1 MSQSNGSKTQIARM
15 TKSLL
20 VASDQLLISGT
31 RFLATWMIA
40 RFCGAEQLGYY
51 ALGFSVLVLI
61 DLLLQ
66 AFVSAPYTVLCQ
78 RSVGHRIRHY
88 TGDAILQ
95 AFAVGFL
102 GSVVF
107 AGIGVGG
114 YLYESPILS
123 RVMFILAATA
133 WVSPVREF
141 ARRFCFAT
149 ERWGIA
155 FLLDLIFS
163 LVQIVAMCLALK
175 LGALDCVSAHAIGG
189 LASVVALVAW
199 FAFAKDLFRFGS
211 RRYPVHLR
219 MHWRFGRWVFVSQTT
234 NQMNWNVVQWILA
247 YSLSAEATGVF
258 TGCLTIAFLS
268 NPFVL
273 GVANV
278 IYPQLANKY
287 SKEGDQSMCQ
297 HAVRACVA
305 IAGVMVTFT
314 LVLLLAGQQI
324 CDLLYND
331 AAFANSSILLAGLAA
346 AVSLLAVTMPLDA
359 CLWARQRAK
368 YSSVASVTGLI
379 TTSLAVVCLVHWGTT
394 ASAVGLLIGCAAEAA
409 ARIRLYGASR
419 QQLVSE
425 NSVSLVAS

>member
-1 MSQSNGSKTQIARM
+1 MRQDSGSKTQIARM

-20 VASDQLLISGT
+20 VASDQLLVSGT
-31 RFLATWMIA
+31 RFLTTWMIA

-51 ALGFSVLVLI
+51 ALGFSVLILI

-95 AFAVGFL
+95 ALAVGVV

-107 AGIGVGG
+107 AAIGVGG
-114 YLYESPILS
+114 YLYESPILC

-149 ERWGIA
+149 ERWGMA
-155 FLLDLIFS
+155 FVLDSIFS

-175 LGALDCVSAHAIGG
+175 LELLDSVSAHAIGG
-189 LASVVALVAW
+189 LASVMALAVW
-199 FAFAKDLFRFGS
+199 LVLAKESFRFGS

-219 MHWRFGRWVFVSQTT
+219 KHWRFGRWVFVSQTT

-247 YSLSAEATGVF
+247 YWLSAEATGVF

-278 IYPQLANKY
+278 IYPQLAIRY
-287 SKEGDQSMCQ
+287 SKEGDQSMRK
-297 HAVRACVA
+297 HAAGACAA

-331 AAFANSSILLAGLAA
+331 AAFANCSILLAGLAA
-346 AVSLLAVTMPLDA
+346 AVSLLAITMPLDA

-368 YSSVASVTGLI
+368 DSSVASVAGLI
-379 TTSLAVVCLVHWGTT
+379 TTSLSVVCLVHWGTT

-409 ARIRLYGASR
+409 VRVSLYGASR
-419 QQLVSE
+419 QQSVNENNVSV
-425 NSVSLVAS
+425 VSG